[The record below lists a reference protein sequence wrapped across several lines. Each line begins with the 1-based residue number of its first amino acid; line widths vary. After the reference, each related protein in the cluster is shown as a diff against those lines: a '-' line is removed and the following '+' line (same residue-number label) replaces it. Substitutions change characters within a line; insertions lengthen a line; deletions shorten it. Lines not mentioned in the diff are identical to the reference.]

1 MYIFAKYL
9 TEYISRKNI
18 SYRKAALAID
28 MDRSQF
34 RRYVIGD
41 RLPKNEKIVRM
52 IANGIGMSKEE
63 SELLLKYKRN
73 RRINQKNML

>member
-1 MYIFAKYL
+1 
-9 TEYISRKNI
+9 
-18 SYRKAALAID
+18 

-41 RLPKNEKIVRM
+41 RLPKNEKIVSM